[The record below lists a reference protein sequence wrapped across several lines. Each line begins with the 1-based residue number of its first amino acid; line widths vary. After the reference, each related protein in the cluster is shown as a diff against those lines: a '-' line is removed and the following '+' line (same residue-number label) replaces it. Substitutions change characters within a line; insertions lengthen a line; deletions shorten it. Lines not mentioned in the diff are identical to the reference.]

1 MHESKDNGTIQKCP
15 KCGSNEV
22 TLYDTHDSYAF
33 GTLPGID
40 DPVRVVMAYKCV
52 CGVAFT
58 EMVKYRK
65 PELTHA

>member
-40 DPVRVVMAYKCV
+40 DPVRVVMTNASLNV
-52 CGVAFT
+52 TGGAS
-58 EMVKYRK
+58 
-65 PELTHA
+65 